1 MWKRFNKS
9 NDRVASPSRT
19 ETAVEAVEAKDAGGP
34 TSLNDGSLS
43 LSSRPAFGRKESQDV
58 VKDLPQIPL

>member
-9 NDRVASPSRT
+9 NDRVGSPSRT
-19 ETAVEAVEAKDAGGP
+19 ETTVEAKGAGGP

-43 LSSRPAFGRKESQDV
+43 LSSRPAFGRKEPQDV
-58 VKDLPQIPL
+58 VKDLPEIPL